1 MMMSGGGGPNN
12 ESINELNE
20 LIRTWEDG
28 VRDGNWD
35 PTPTIKRIAEL
46 VEEENNNYL
55 KTDPDPFDERHPT
68 RVNPMC
74 TLGQLFKIICKKD
87 NFMDKLVLEYTR
99 ENFWVRS
106 AGLNRD
112 PTELNTH
119 AARLLLDIM
128 AGLETS
134 VVFQD
139 ADSLIRRL
147 FGWAESAQEP
157 LRSYATGLLA
167 AAMEVQ
173 DIAGNFRESNAH
185 LVPVMMQRL
194 RDLQT
199 EMLGAPGRTDWPP
212 GAPAAAPAPAP
223 APAAH
228 VPERPFAQIGA
239 GTRDGE
245 AKKEDDPPLRN
256 LSSSSG
262 GGGANCSLLMSPPRG
277 ATCAG
282 SHQLTAENSNSSW
295 AELRPQLIGTFQMH
309 PVTSSTRQIL
319 LLRYLT
325 PLGEYQEWLGHV
337 FENNMMS
344 LVFRYI
350 NFRHNHDARLAF
362 EALKYLSAL
371 LCHKKFTLEFLS
383 RGGLELLLE
392 IPRPGIAAT
401 GASMC
406 LYYLAYSEDAMERIC
421 QLPERVISKLVRY
434 ALWLLEC
441 SHESGRCHATMCFG
455 LNFQFRPILEQFDR
469 QDGLRKLL
477 NVVGTL
483 RMITTGNVDTFDEND
498 DEFTARQ
505 TMRHVC
511 FTLKCYLEAHLVLKA
526 DELKHGSAAER
537 SPPLSAGH
545 LSLKVTPE
553 SVQENM
559 ETLMTLMPLRAR
571 WRPVNTL
578 YKLGGIKTLLQII
591 DISQDINYSGKSET
605 IRSALDAINICC
617 VLPAVQ
623 LQLRERHSFPG
634 GRSLVG
640 IGLIVAVAELETI
653 GDPEVQK
660 SAIRCI
666 ITCVCGPMH
675 RPGSASSGL
684 AASAKKRALRPYD
697 DLLPVM
703 WESVRTNN
711 GIMVLMSLLQ
721 AKQPITDADSVRA
734 LACRALVGLARSEA
748 ARQIM
753 SKLPLFT
760 TSQLQMVIREPILQE
775 KRAEHV
781 QLQRD
786 ALELVELVSGK
797 SKRLPGADT
806 DITMDTIHRANVVAQ
821 TRIHYNEKQL
831 LQLMH
836 NHLVSKGMLE
846 TASTLQQEAGLP
858 LPACKA
864 ASHSLHPAALRM
876 VGTVPTT
883 PRSLGRTPGG
893 SRVSA
898 SGDGLPGLQMSSLRQ
913 TAPATPAAAA
923 RGGPPPGGGGGSTPH
938 GQPLH
943 IRVNHARTPRPDA
956 TLSPVSTPASRP
968 MRQKSAVDPAGV
980 FKLER
985 PCAPAASDP
994 ITLDRV
1000 VTEYLMNQ
1008 HALCR
1013 NPMVTCPQFD
1023 LFEPHRCPEPKSK
1036 HSAPANLAARLA
1048 RRPLFAP
1055 YGGPDGRRL
1064 DTRLIYSRY
1073 CPVRTFRE
1081 FADDDTTMFTCA
1093 TFTPEDMKYMM
1104 IGTHDGTVKAFNLE
1118 TGEVEETYASLHA
1131 SSITNLEVNR
1141 AGNRMLTSSRR
1152 RRPLSALWS
1161 IENVFESK
1169 MSFGEDE
1176 YVEFGKLSQG
1186 HVLGTQ
1192 RTTGTHNFSANLYD
1206 LTTGQRVTQLSP
1218 RDGNGYQ
1225 ANRATF
1231 DPTDELVLNNGVL
1244 FDVRTPREVHK
1255 FDKFNNTINGVFHP
1269 NGLEIVANT
1278 EVWDMRT
1285 FHLLRTV
1292 PALQQCRVKFANG
1305 GQVLFGVRLSG
1316 SDRDQDQTT
1325 FEEVTAFKV
1334 IDATDYTSIATVD
1347 VKRHVYDL
1355 CINYDDRRLALV
1367 ESQLEMGDV
1376 ELDQSCVRLY
1386 DIGRVRGDEDL
1397 DDQEDEDNV
1406 DETDGSDMSDNG
1418 ASDIASFFSM
1428 NRRRNA
1434 NTNGDLSDSD
1444 MSFVASGSDL
1454 SSPSPSPSDTSEP
1467 LLDIGSPAR
1476 GPVPMDDGS
1485 NGSWVTEEEQVED
1498 GAGDGP
1504 EDGAWGW

>member
-1 MMMSGGGGPNN
+1 MVPGAGPNA
-12 ESINELNE
+12 ETISELND
-20 LIRTWEDG
+20 LIKAWEDG
-28 VRDGNWD
+28 IRDSSWD
-35 PTPTIKRIAEL
+35 PTPTIRRIAEI

-68 RVNPMC
+68 RVNPLC

-87 NFMDKLVLEYTR
+87 SFMDKLVLDYTR
-99 ENFWVRS
+99 ENFWTRS
-106 AGLNRD
+106 AGLSRD

-134 VVFQD
+134 VVFQE
-139 ADSLIRRL
+139 AESLIRRL
-147 FGWAESAQEP
+147 FGWAESAPEP

-173 DIAGNFRESNAH
+173 DIAGNFRDSNAR

-194 RDLQT
+194 KSLQAET
-199 EMLGAPGRTDWPP
+199 LGAPGQTEGEARRVLAD
-212 GAPAAAPAPAP
+212 
-223 APAAH
+223 
-228 VPERPFAQIGA
+228 RPFAQISGLRCTAGA
-239 GTRDGE
+239 SQ
-245 AKKEDDPPLRN
+245 P
-256 LSSSSG
+256 
-262 GGGANCSLLMSPPRG
+262 
-277 ATCAG
+277 
-282 SHQLTAENSNSSW
+282 ENSNSSW

-309 PVTSSTRQIL
+309 PMTAATRQIL

-337 FENNMMS
+337 FEQNMMA

-350 NFRHNHDARLAF
+350 NFRLNPDARLAF

-421 QLPERVISKLVRY
+421 QLPERVITKLVRY

-511 FTLKCYLEAHLVLKA
+511 FTLKCYLEAQLVMKA
-526 DELKHGSAAER
+526 DELKHGSVQER
-537 SPPLSAGH
+537 SPPLAAGH

-553 SVQENM
+553 AVQENM
-559 ETLMTLMPLRAR
+559 ETMMMLMPLRAR

-605 IRSALDAINICC
+605 IRSALDAINICA

-623 LQLRERHSFPG
+623 LQLAERHAFPG

-640 IGLIVAVAELETI
+640 VGLVVAMAEMENM

-660 SAIRCI
+660 SAIRVI
-666 ITCVCGPMH
+666 ITCVCGPLH
-675 RPGSASSGL
+675 RPGSASSAL
-684 AASAKKRALRPYD
+684 SAPSSAKKRALRPYD
-697 DLLPVM
+697 DLLPIM

-711 GIMVLMSLLQ
+711 GIMALMALLQ

-831 LQLMH
+831 LQLIH
-836 NHLVSKGMLE
+836 HHLVSKGMQE
-846 TASTLQQEAGLP
+846 TAMVLQMEAGLP
-858 LPACKA
+858 VSAPKTPHAI
-864 ASHSLHPAALRM
+864 HPVAALRM
-876 VGTVPTT
+876 ASPPTT
-883 PRSLGRTPGG
+883 P
-893 SRVSA
+893 
-898 SGDGLPGLQMSSLRQ
+898 
-913 TAPATPAAAA
+913 AA
-923 RGGPPPGGGGGSTPH
+923 RGAPPPGGGSGGTPH
-938 GQPLH
+938 TQPLH
-943 IRVNHARTPRPDA
+943 IRVSHTRGPRA
-956 TLSPVSTPASRP
+956 EAALSPVATSHGRA
-968 MRQKSAVDPAGV
+968 MRQKSSADPAL

-985 PCAPAASDP
+985 PCAAAATDP

-1023 LFEPHRCPEPKSK
+1023 LFEPHRCPELKSK
-1036 HSAPANLAARLA
+1036 HSAPANLAQRLT
-1048 RRPLFAP
+1048 RRAVFPP
-1055 YGGPDGRRL
+1055 HGGPDGRRL

-1081 FADDDTTMFTCA
+1081 LTDDDATMFTCA

-1104 IGTHDGTVKAFNLE
+1104 IGTHDGTVKAFNLDS
-1118 TGEVEETYASLHA
+1118 GEVEETYTSLHA
-1131 SSITNLEVNR
+1131 SSITQLEVNR
-1141 AGNRMLTSSRR
+1141 SGNHMLTSSRR
-1152 RRPLSALWS
+1152 RRPLSALWR
-1161 IENVFESK
+1161 IENVFES
-1169 MSFGEDE
+1169 MVSFPEDE
-1176 YVEFGKLSQG
+1176 YVEFSKLTQTQ
-1186 HVLGTQ
+1186 VLGTQ
-1192 RTTGTHNFSANLYD
+1192 RATGTNNFTANLYD
-1206 LTTGQRVTQLSP
+1206 IATGQRVSQLVP

-1244 FDVRTPREVHK
+1244 FDVRAPREVHK

-1292 PALQQCRVKFANG
+1292 PALQHCRVRFANG

-1316 SDRDQDQTT
+1316 SDRDQDERAY
-1325 FEEVTAFKV
+1325 EEATAFKV
-1334 IDATDYTSIATVD
+1334 IDSADYTSIATVD
-1347 VKRHVYDL
+1347 VKRQLYDL
-1355 CINYDDRRLALV
+1355 CVNFDDRLLALV

-1386 DIGRVRGDEDL
+1386 EVGRVRGDEDM
-1397 DDQEDEDNV
+1397 DDQEEEDNV
-1406 DETDGSDMSDNG
+1406 DDTDGSDMSDNV
-1418 ASDIASFFSM
+1418 ASDIASFFSLG
-1428 NRRRNA
+1428 RRRNGNA
-1434 NTNGDLSDSD
+1434 NGDVSDSD
-1444 MSFVASGSDL
+1444 MTFVASDSDV
-1454 SSPSPSPSDTSEP
+1454 SSPSRSERSQSSGAAN
-1467 LLDIGSPAR
+1467 D
-1476 GPVPMDDGS
+1476 S
-1485 NGSWVTEEEQVED
+1485 NGSWVTEEEREEHD
-1498 GAGDGP
+1498 GGDQW
-1504 EDGAWGW
+1504 ESW